1 MSKKIFVTRRIPAPG
16 VDLMRAAGAEVTV
29 FQEQEDKGL
38 TRDELLAGVRSCD
51 VLVPLLTEPI
61 DREVLE
67 ANPGLKGVAQMAVG
81 FDNIDVA
88 TATELG
94 IPVGNTPG
102 VLTDTTADLAFAL
115 LLATA
120 RFIPQAHNY
129 QVAGRY
135 KLWGPNLF
143 CGFDVGPGASG
154 VRKVLGVVGYG
165 RIGQAVARRATGF
178 DMEILAFDPYNRD
191 GIEADPAASWADLP
205 ELLER
210 SDFVTLHTL
219 LNDETHHLIGE
230 AELARMK
237 PTAVLINTSRGPVV
251 DEQALVAALAEGQI
265 GAAGLDVYEREPEMV
280 AGLEKLD
287 NVVLLPH
294 IASASNDTRGK
305 MSKMAGANAVAFLA
319 GERGPTTVNPEVYDS
334 DAYRARQAR

>member
-1 MSKKIFVTRRIPAPG
+1 MEV
-16 VDLMRAAGAEVTV
+16 MRETGAEITV
-29 FQEQEDKGL
+29 FQMEEDKGL
-38 TRDELLAGVRSCD
+38 TREELLDGVRGCD

-61 DREVLE
+61 DRQVLS
-67 ANPGLKGVAQMAVG
+67 ANPNLKGVAQMAVG

-102 VLTDTTADLAFAL
+102 VLTDTTADLAWAL
-115 LLATA
+115 LMATA
-120 RFIPQAHNY
+120 RRIPEAHAY

-154 VRKVLGVVGYG
+154 VQKVLGVIGYG
-165 RIGQAVARRATGF
+165 RIGQAVARRSVGF
-178 DMEILAFDPYNRD
+178 DMKVLAYDPYNREGVD
-191 GIEADPAASWADLP
+191 ADPLAEWADLP

-219 LNDETHHLIGE
+219 LSDETRHLIGE
-230 AELARMK
+230 AELERMK
-237 PTAVLINTSRGPVV
+237 PTAVLVNTSRGPVV
-251 DEQALVAALAEGQI
+251 DEKALVAALRQGSI
-265 GAAGLDVYEREPEMV
+265 GAAGLDVYEKEPAM
-280 AGLEKLD
+280 APGLAELD

-294 IASASNDTRGK
+294 IASASRDTRGM
-305 MSKMAGANAVAFLA
+305 MSLMAGKNAAAFLR
-319 GERGPTTVNPEVYDS
+319 GERGPTTVNPDVYETE
-334 DAYRARQAR
+334 AYRRRSGG